1 MREKIAYRQ
10 PDFAIVRMPR
20 QRFGVTQPPLT
31 NRAPFEHE
39 LHRLLLVEFDA
50 RFLHLAVRQQPDE

>member
-10 PDFAIVRMPR
+10 PDFAIVRVR
-20 QRFGVTQPPLT
+20 CQRFGIIQMPRA
-31 NRAPFEHE
+31 NRASFKHE

-50 RFLHLAVRQQPDE
+50 RFLHLAIRQQPYE